1 MNREKDIIEL
11 YLTIEA
17 ACQAVTQGK
26 KLRQR
31 GPEPDLTDAEVLTIE
46 IFGEM
51 QGHHDDASI
60 WRYSKAHWQDW
71 VPGLGSYPAFAKQS
85 ANLIHLKQKVFAHLF
100 LPRDDVHITDGVPM
114 PICHL
119 ARAGRSKL
127 FKGEA
132 ALGFCAAKGEHYYGF
147 KGHVIVT
154 LEQKIV
160 GFTLTAANID
170 EREVLDNMRGLLSGM
185 LIGDKGSLSQTK
197 QMELAEDG
205 INLQT
210 PLRDNMTDPRPKEV
224 VQRLLKLRRRVETVI
239 GQLVEYFDFAA
250 CNARDLWHLTAKLLR
265 KLLAY
270 NLRSSEI

>member
-1 MNREKDIIEL
+1 LRPLINPVARVIIEL

-17 ACQAVTQGK
+17 VWQAVTQGK
-26 KLRQR
+26 KPRQR

-51 QGHHDDASI
+51 QGHHNDASI

-71 VPGLGSYPAFAKQS
+71 FSGSGSHPAFAKQS
-85 ANLIHLKQKVFAHLF
+85 AHLIHLKQKVFAHLF
-100 LPRDDVHITDGVPM
+100 LSRDDVHITDGVPM
-114 PICHL
+114 PICHP

-127 FKGEA
+127 FKGDA
-132 ALGFCAAKGEHYYGF
+132 ALGYCAAQGDHYYGF

-185 LIGDKGSLSQTK
+185 RIGDKGLLSQTK

-205 INLQT
+205 LTN
-210 PLRDNMTDPRPKEV
+210 PLIFIDKSIDAIRPV
-224 VQRLLKLRRRVETVI
+224 LIDTSGTGV
-239 GQLVEYFDFAA
+239 
-250 CNARDLWHLTAKLLR
+250 
-265 KLLAY
+265 
-270 NLRSSEI
+270 SERMHGNGASDTWAV

>member
-1 MNREKDIIEL
+1 MNREQDIIGL

-26 KLRQR
+26 KPRQR

-51 QGHHDDASI
+51 QGHHNDASI

-71 VPGLGSYPAFAKQS
+71 FSGSGSHPAFAKQS
-85 ANLIHLKQKVFAHLF
+85 AHLIHLKQKVFAHLF
-100 LPRDDVHITDGVPM
+100 LSRDDVHITDGVPM
-114 PICHL
+114 PICHP

-127 FKGEA
+127 FKGDA
-132 ALGFCAAKGEHYYGF
+132 ALGFCAAQGDHYYGF

-154 LEQKIV
+154 LEQKTV

-170 EREVLDNMRGLLSGM
+170 EREVRDNMRGLLSGM
-185 LIGDKGSLSQTK
+185 RIGDKGLLSQTK

-224 VQRLLKLRRRVETVI
+224 VQRRLKLRRRVETVI
-239 GQLVEYFDFAA
+239 GQLVEYFDFAT

-265 KLLAY
+265 KRLAY
-270 NLRSSEI
+270 NLRSSET